1 MGTGPERVV
10 EGGEEDEEGDD
21 GMEVGWKVIRG
32 SDLEGDGENG
42 YSLGCGQVSGKGGT

>member
-1 MGTGPERVV
+1 M